1 MIALAEFKILKQ
13 LLISSELTQRELA
26 ESVSLS
32 LGTVNSVISK
42 LKQKGFLSISNKVT
56 EEGIKELEPYKV
68 DNAIIL
74 AAGMSTRFAPLSYEK
89 PKGLLNVKGEVLI
102 ERQIKQL
109 HAVGIKDIT
118 LVVGY
123 MKEKMFY
130 LEEKYGV
137 EIIINEDYY
146 KYNNTSSMILI
157 ENRLSNTY
165 ICSSDNYFVKN
176 PFEKYVYKGYYSA
189 VYEDGYTDEYCI
201 VYDKKERIVDV
212 QIGGKDSWVMLGHV
226 YFDREFSNK
235 FSSILKSEYNKQVVK
250 EGLWEDLYIK
260 FIKELD
266 LSIRKYDKEII
277 REFDSLVELR
287 ECDKDY
293 IKNTNSKILSNIA
306 NVLKCREDDIEQIS
320 PIKAGLTNTS
330 FKFSVAGDQYVYR
343 HPGKG
348 TEDYINRNSEA
359 SSMEIA
365 KKLGIDNTYIYMDE
379 KGWKISYYIDGARNL
394 DYHNKEDVSQALRYL
409 KLLHSSEETTE
420 YKFDIW
426 NQIDSFLHL
435 LAEEQRDD
443 FEDMNDLV
451 SLIEKLKIEL
461 SNDQEYCL
469 CHCDSYD
476 PNFLIDKQNKMYL
489 IDWEYSGMS
498 HPAVDLGTFIAC
510 SDYKIEEAIKIIK
523 EYLGE
528 SYTPDKLRIYLGY
541 TAVISF
547 YWFLWALHQDSLGKN
562 VGRYLYIWYKYTK
575 IYAKESFELKGVIF

>member
-277 REFDSLVELR
+277 REFDSLEELR
-287 ECDKDY
+287 EFDKDY

>member
-165 ICSSDNYFVKN
+165 ICSSDNYFVQN

-277 REFDSLVELR
+277 REFDSLEELR
-287 ECDKDY
+287 EFDKDY

>member
-109 HAVGIKDIT
+109 LAVGIKDIT

-226 YFDREFSNK
+226 YFNREFSNK

-277 REFDSLVELR
+277 REFDSLEELR
-287 ECDKDY
+287 EFDKDY

-320 PIKAGLTNTS
+320 PIKTGLTNTS

-348 TEDYINRNSEA
+348 TEDYINRDSEA

-435 LAEEQRDD
+435 LSEEQRDD

-451 SLIEKLKIEL
+451 SLIEKLRIEL

-510 SDYKIEEAIKIIK
+510 SDYKIEEAIEIIK

>member
-109 HAVGIKDIT
+109 HAAGIKDIT

-277 REFDSLVELR
+277 REFDSLEELR
-287 ECDKDY
+287 EFDKDY

-510 SDYKIEEAIKIIK
+510 SDYKIEEAIEIIK

>member
-1 MIALAEFKILKQ
+1 MITLAEFKILKQ
-13 LLISSELTQRELA
+13 LMISSVLTQRELA
-26 ESVSLS
+26 ESISLS

-42 LKQKGFLSISNKVT
+42 LKHKGLLSASNKVT
-56 EEGIKELEPYKV
+56 EDGIKELEPYKV

-137 EIIINEDYY
+137 EIIVNEDYY

-189 VYEDGYTDEYCI
+189 IYEDGYTDEYCI
-201 VYDKKERIVDV
+201 IYDKKERIVDV
-212 QIGGKDSWVMLGHV
+212 QVGGKDSWVMLGHV
-226 YFDREFSNK
+226 YFDREFSSK
-235 FSSILKSEYNKQVVK
+235 FSSILKSEYNKQAVK

-277 REFDSLVELR
+277 REFDSLEELR
-287 ECDKDY
+287 EFDKDY
-293 IKNTNSKILSNIA
+293 LKNTDSKILSNIA
-306 NVLKCREDDIEQIS
+306 NVLKCREENIEQIS
-320 PIKAGLTNTS
+320 PIKTGLTNTS
-330 FKFSVAGDQYVYR
+330 FKFSVLGERYVYR

-359 SSMEIA
+359 ASMEIA

-409 KLLHSSEETTE
+409 KLLHSSKETTE

-451 SLIEKLKIEL
+451 HLIEKLKIEL

-510 SDYKIEEAIKIIK
+510 SDYKIEEAIEIIK

>member
-277 REFDSLVELR
+277 REFDSLEELR
-287 ECDKDY
+287 EFDKDY

-359 SSMEIA
+359 SSMKIA